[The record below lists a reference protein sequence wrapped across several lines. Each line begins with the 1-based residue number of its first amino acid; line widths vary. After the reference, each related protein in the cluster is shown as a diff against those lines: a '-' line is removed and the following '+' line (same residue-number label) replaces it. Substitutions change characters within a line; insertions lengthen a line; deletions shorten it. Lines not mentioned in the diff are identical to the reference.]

1 MPVSNDEGGDEPGW
15 GDEGGLLAHKKALKF
30 TAKDYSVVND
40 SIVTGTVFG
49 NSDNTIFNSFM
60 MEEFSDPEGMGTYRS
75 YVIDLNENAQTGIKG
90 VKKADEA
97 DAAVIGREYYNINGQ
112 RISAAPAKGIYLEKR
127 ITANGFTTVKHV
139 K

>member
-1 MPVSNDEGGDEPGW
+1 
-15 GDEGGLLAHKKALKF
+15 
-30 TAKDYSVVND
+30 
-40 SIVTGTVFG
+40 
-49 NSDNTIFNSFM
+49 M
-60 MEEFSDPEGMGTYRS
+60 MEEFSDPEGGMGTYRS
-75 YVIDLNENAQTGIKG
+75 YVIDLNENAQSGIKG